1 MLFQAFNILQYLD
14 VFRLIQLPVCA
25 SILGIA
31 SWFLKEEKD
40 NKMQSWVI
48 GCYSH
53 ALAQKYPHVLRMNVI
68 HNVASRHIPH
78 MGQWGIYKYKH
89 ITF

>member
-14 VFRLIQLPVCA
+14 IFGLIQLPVCA

-40 NKMQSWVI
+40 NKMQSCVMH
-48 GCYSH
+48 CSEH
-53 ALAQKYPHVLRMNVI
+53 EL
-68 HNVASRHIPH
+68 
-78 MGQWGIYKYKH
+78 
-89 ITF
+89 